1 MNSLRTN
8 SVSKLLLSE
17 TWIEIRACPRWK
29 NIKATNLGADFN
41 KLILF
46 VPAVWGRKCTGNSK
60 LQRPPTPG
68 ET

>member
-1 MNSLRTN
+1 MM
-8 SVSKLLLSE
+8 
-17 TWIEIRACPRWK
+17 K

-41 KLILF
+41 ELILF

-60 LQRPPTPG
+60 LQRPPIPG